1 MENITHRTKQGE
13 KEFGLSNTNK
23 LLKMVTNF
31 EVTGLKTGSTSLA
44 NIACPQPGGKMALI

>member
-1 MENITHRTKQGE
+1 MGE

-44 NIACPQPGGKMALI
+44 KYLPVQQPGGKMALI